1 MKLSRLQFDCLVA
14 LQENKEE
21 VTQRE
26 LARATGWSLGSINRV
41 MGDFAKKGWVQ
52 EGKISPQGEEALEPY
67 RVKRAIFLAAGFG
80 SRMLPITLNTPKP
93 LIRVQ
98 GVRIIDTLLDA
109 VVQAGIQEIIIV
121 RGYLADQFDSL
132 LYKYPQIQ
140 FIDNPLYNETN
151 NISSLLFARHYLP
164 SSYVLEA
171 DLYLKNQKLISPYQ
185 YTSNYLGV
193 PVDRTDDWCFISQD
207 KGIVDFR
214 LGGENCHHMFG
225 ISYWTREDGERL
237 ASRIEEAFHRPGGR
251 ERFWDTVALDTFSQ
265 EFRIEIRPCDFEDLT
280 ELDTYRELRA
290 LDPSYGSL

>member
-1 MKLSRLQFDCLVA
+1 M
-14 LQENKEE
+14 
-21 VTQRE
+21 TQRE
-26 LARATGWSLGSINRV
+26 LARATGWSLGSVNRV
-41 MGDFAKKGWVQ
+41 MGDFAKKGWIR
-52 EGKISPQGEEALEPY
+52 EGKISRQGEEALEPY

-171 DLYLKNQKLISPYQ
+171 DLYLKNKKLISPYQ

-207 KGIVDFR
+207 KEILEFR

-237 ASRIEEAFHRPGGR
+237 ASLIEEAFDMPGGR

-265 EFRIEIRPCDFEDLT
+265 AFRIEIRPCDFEDLV
-280 ELDTYRELRA
+280 ELDTYRELKA
-290 LDPSYGSL
+290 LDPSYGGI